1 MELIK
6 KTIYDILISNKIELE
21 DRVQK
26 ITELENLLLEN
37 NIKFEVFFNYYNVKD
52 CLKVDYNFY
61 SNKLDKEMD
70 ISFLI
75 NENVFWWNSTN
86 ITSTSIEYAVSYFNN
101 TEFKVNIGGFNG
113 DNYVTTI
120 EEYLKEYCLDNE
132 KIEVFKE

>member
-1 MELIK
+1 MKLIRRE
-6 KTIYDILISNKIELE
+6 IYDLLIDNKIELKE
-21 DRVQK
+21 RMQEIAK
-26 ITELENLLLEN
+26 IKNLLLEN
-37 NIKFEVFFNYYNVKD
+37 DVKFDVLFKYDNVKD

-70 ISFLI
+70 IDFLI
-75 NENVFWWNSTN
+75 DENVFWWNSTD
-86 ITSTSIEYAVSYFNN
+86 ITCTSIEYAVSYFNN
-101 TEFKVNIGGFNG
+101 TEFKVNIGGFDG

>member
-1 MELIK
+1 
-6 KTIYDILISNKIELE
+6 
-21 DRVQK
+21 
-26 ITELENLLLEN
+26 
-37 NIKFEVFFNYYNVKD
+37 
-52 CLKVDYNFY
+52 
-61 SNKLDKEMD
+61 MD

-101 TEFKVNIGGFNG
+101 TEFKVNIGGFDG